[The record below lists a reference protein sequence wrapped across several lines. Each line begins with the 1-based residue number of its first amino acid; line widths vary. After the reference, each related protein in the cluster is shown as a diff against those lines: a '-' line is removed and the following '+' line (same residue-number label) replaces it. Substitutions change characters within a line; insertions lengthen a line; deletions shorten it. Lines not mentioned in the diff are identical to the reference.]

1 MPCTVVN
8 SQAQTQARLPSL
20 PSSMPGVPQ
29 GAWTSF
35 LQTLNAWAQ
44 ILQQESHAPNVLP
57 AQFQTFAANA
67 ATPVLAAFTAAN
79 CTPSIDATTQYYG
92 GASLKVAI
100 AAAGA
105 TLSFTGTPI
114 SIAAASRWF
123 AAFSVLATGGCTGS
137 LTVKTAT
144 TTLTESFD
152 VPAATGWQQVWGLFD
167 LRAIGDTQAT
177 WELTFTSTATVWLD
191 GLQMNLV
198 GSPISKLPKFAG
210 TQMVTG
216 GLAYADAVD
225 LATSQVLNK
234 TAINITYTGGATVQ
248 SLQPAQAG
256 ADVTGQNTAAD
267 TSKVNGVAS
276 SSISPI
282 ANLMPAEAGA
292 DVTSQNT
299 AADTSKVNG
308 VASSSISPIATL
320 MPAEAA
326 ADVTATHTS
335 NDTANVNA
343 VAAATISQGA
353 TRANAAIDSTNVV
366 VSSGVDFS
374 RPYTNKTLTNI
385 PDGGARFA
393 VTNIAGGNAV
403 SYVDSNNRALIDFSQ
418 SGHLY
423 KTADYIGA
431 GNNYAIP
438 SYGPEAETVDNGNFV
453 GGSATFVPGWVSGGD
468 ASIGIDT
475 TNPTPT
481 SGGTLFVS
489 ATAANAYGGASPVR
503 SMIAIPGDVYVFGG
517 YGRSDGQVPAGLDF
531 VFQDASGNNLAETTI
546 SYGTNTSWTFQ
557 RATTGAAPA
566 ATVQA
571 QISCR
576 ADLAPAVGD
585 TAWYKGITAFRLRS
599 LDTEVS
605 DGTTYG
611 RFPISHF
618 DDLTNR
624 RVATINGGISPL
636 GSIVTGSSTVTVSY
650 TSTTTSVTI
659 SWTAGTLNR
668 MDGTQTN
675 VSSGSVTVTGLTAS
689 TTYYAAMYWDEVA
702 QAISF
707 VTGQSGAVGSP
718 AILYPSES
726 PEVAWQGQL
735 QSHLNLG
742 WVPVATPASGGGGG
756 NGSTGC
762 CLRGTQLIELAS
774 GAMREAQE
782 LTTGDVLTSPA
793 GPTRIT
799 QLRFEP
805 WREWHRVEFNDGR
818 VLDLAADHR
827 FVDPS
832 GAQIHVRDLKLHDV
846 VQARDAYLSVARLEV
861 CADVDLKV
869 SIEVQSPHVYYVDG
883 VLSHN
888 KVLC

>member
-100 AAAGA
+100 AASGA
-105 TLSFTGTPI
+105 ALSFTGTPI

-292 DVTSQNT
+292 DVT
-299 AADTSKVNG
+299 G
-308 VASSSISPIATL
+308 
-320 MPAEAA
+320 
-326 ADVTATHTS
+326 THTA

-343 VAAATISQGA
+343 VPAATISTGA
-353 TRANAAIDSTNVV
+353 GRANAAIDSTNVV
-366 VSSGVDFS
+366 VATGIDLS
-374 RPYTNKTLTNI
+374 RSYTNKTLTNI
-385 PDGGARFA
+385 PDGAGRYA
-393 VTNIAGGNAV
+393 VTNIGGGNAV
-403 SYVDSNNRALIDFSQ
+403 SYVDGNNRALIDFSQ
-418 SGHLY
+418 GGHLNQSLEY
-423 KTADYIGA
+423 MPDYAAGNRYAVSYIDANRRALIDLSQPGHLNVNADYIPA
-431 GNNYAIP
+431 GKTYRISTYYNSPENIIENPTFQNGTAGWEVFTSLNTAATLPNGQTGTCIQGTSS
-438 SYGPEAETVDNGNFV
+438 SYGGGVRSKRFDLTPGATYLYSGWFYAQNG
-453 GGSATFVPGWVSGGD
+453 TWELYWGD
-468 ASIGIDT
+468 YTD
-475 TNPTPT
+475 
-481 SGGTLFVS
+481 GTL
-489 ATAANAYGGASPVR
+489 
-503 SMIAIPGDVYVFGG
+503 
-517 YGRSDGQVPAGLDF
+517 AGLTANSAWQYF
-531 VFQDASGNNLAETTI
+531 SASYTVPSSGTQAAELL
-546 SYGTNTSWTFQ
+546 GRLVVLN
-557 RATTGAAPA
+557 AASTA
-566 ATVQA
+566 ENGQLWGCSVVKV
-571 QISCR
+571 R
-576 ADLAPAVGD
+576 DLD
-585 TAWYKGITAFRLRS
+585 S
-599 LDTEVS
+599 EVS

-611 RFPISHF
+611 RFPIAHF
-618 DDLTNR
+618 DGLGTR
-624 RVATINGGISPL
+624 RIATINGAVSPL
-636 GSIVTGSSTVTVSY
+636 GSIVTGSSTITLSY
-650 TSTTTSVTI
+650 TSTSSSITI
-659 SWTAGTLNR
+659 SWTAGTINR
-668 MDGTQTN
+668 MDGSQTT
-675 VSSGSVTVTGLTAS
+675 VSSGSVTVTGLSAS
-689 TTYYAAMYWDEVA
+689 TTYYAAAYWDEVA
-702 QAISF
+702 QTVNF

-718 AILYPSES
+718 AILYASES
-726 PEVAWQGQL
+726 AAVAWQAQL
-735 QSHLNLG
+735 QARLNLG
-742 WVPVATPASGGGGG
+742 WVPVVTAASGGTGGG
-756 NGSTGC
+756 NGSSGC
-762 CLRGTQLIELAS
+762 CLRGPQLIELAS
-774 GAMREAQE
+774 GVMREAQE
-782 LTTGDVLTSPA
+782 LTTGDVLSSPD
-793 GPTRIT
+793 GPIRIT

-805 WREWHRVEFNDGR
+805 WSEWYRVEFNDGR
-818 VLDLAADHR
+818 ILEVAPDHR
-827 FVDPS
+827 FMDPS
-832 GAQIHVRDLKLHDV
+832 GVQIHARDLRLQTI
-846 VQARDAYLSVARLEV
+846 VQARNCYLSVARLEL
-861 CADVDLKV
+861 CTDRDIKV
-869 SIEVQSPHVYYVDG
+869 GIEVEEPHVYYVDG

-888 KVLC
+888 KVYC